1 MSNNVLELFNFSAD
15 EVKYNCRIKS
25 KKLPDGSLIPYDCL
39 ISDRFIFNPD
49 GVVKSDYSKHC
60 DYVDEYRAAHEEIYL
75 GITRESCNYV
85 PDKHPDDNIK
95 RSKRRAKNAI
105 FDLILCNDF
114 DCFVTLTLDK
124 NKIDRKDYNVIIKKL
139 NTYLD
144 NRVRRNGLLYVGVPE
159 LHKDGSFHFHFLCN
173 ASALKLVDSDTVIV
187 KGHKKPI
194 KNKTADRYGVPLDE
208 RRTVYNISDWS
219 LGFTTAVKTYGSI
232 EAVAHYIGK
241 YITKSEGGKVGG
253 RWYYSGGKLQRP
265 VLTYQRVSFNAFDD
279 YTYSFDCSGGR
290 FKVVKY
296 NGNKN

>member
-1 MSNNVLELFNFSAD
+1 MDFLGKTCPVCSQNFHEGDDVVVCPKCGA
-15 EVKYNCRIKS
+15 
-25 KKLPDGSLIPYDCL
+25 PYHRDCYKQNGKC
-39 ISDRFIFNPD
+39 IF
-49 GVVKSDYSKHC
+49 
-60 DYVDEYRAAHEEIYL
+60 
-75 GITRESCNYV
+75 
-85 PDKHPDDNIK
+85 
-95 RSKRRAKNAI
+95 
-105 FDLILCNDF
+105 
-114 DCFVTLTLDK
+114 
-124 NKIDRKDYNVIIKKL
+124 
-139 NTYLD
+139 
-144 NRVRRNGLLYVGVPE
+144 PE

-265 VLTYQRVSFNAFDD
+265 VLTYQRVSFNDFDN

-296 NGNKN
+296 NGNTN